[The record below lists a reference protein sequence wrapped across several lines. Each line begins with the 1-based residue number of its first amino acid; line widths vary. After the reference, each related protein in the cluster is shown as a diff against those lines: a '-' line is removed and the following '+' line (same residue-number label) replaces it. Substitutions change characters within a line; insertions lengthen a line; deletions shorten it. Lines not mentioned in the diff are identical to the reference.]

1 MTVSASPL
9 LLSGSADTGEELRDD
24 DASMVRRQQPWST
37 WLWVGTGLLALY
49 LPTYIDLARD
59 LPGASSQGHELLI
72 LGVSLWLAWSRRQAL
87 AALPEQSQPWGW
99 LLALFGIMLYVLG
112 RSQDI
117 LLFEVASQIPVFAG
131 VLLVMSGTAAVK
143 LLSFPLLY
151 LIFMAPLPNGVVDA
165 FTLPMKTGVSIAV
178 EQVLYLADY
187 PISRSGVI
195 LQMGQYQLLVAD
207 ACAGLHTLFTLEAL
221 GVLYMHL
228 VRHASL
234 VRNILLAAWIVP
246 ISFCA
251 NVIRVLVLTLITYYF
266 GDEAGQ
272 GFMHGFA
279 GMVLFVS
286 ALMLIMG
293 VDNILQWLVAKRPA
307 RSHESA
313 R

>member
-1 MTVSASPL
+1 MTASASPL
-9 LLSGSADTGEELRDD
+9 LLSGTVDAGDGLQEDNSAAAR
-24 DASMVRRQQPWST
+24 VPQPRSA

-49 LPTYIDLARD
+49 LPTYVDLARN

-72 LGVSLWLAWSRRQAL
+72 LGVSLWLAWSRRRAL
-87 AALPEQSQPWGW
+87 AALPEQSQAWGW
-99 LLALFGIMLYVLG
+99 GVAFLGVLLYVLG

-151 LIFMAPLPNGVVDA
+151 LLFMAPLPNGLVDA
-165 FTLPMKTGVSIAV
+165 FTLPMKTGVSVAV
-178 EQVLYLADY
+178 EQLLFHTGY

-195 LQMGQYQLLVAD
+195 LQIGQYQLLVAD
-207 ACAGLHTLFTLEAL
+207 ACAGLHTLFTLESL

-228 VRHASL
+228 VRHASW
-234 VRNILLAAWIVP
+234 VRNVLLAAWIVP

-286 ALMLIMG
+286 ALVLIMG
-293 VDNILQWLVAKRPA
+293 VDNILQWLVAHRPA
-307 RSHESA
+307 RTRGALE
-313 R
+313 

>member
-1 MTVSASPL
+1 MAVAYPL
-9 LLSGSADTGEELRDD
+9 PGAGRESSLRPGI
-24 DASMVRRQQPWST
+24 AGPGPAGYRYPRLTSF
-37 WLWVGTGLLALY
+37 WVLAGLLVLY
-49 LPTYIDLARD
+49 LPTYIDLARSM
-59 LPGASSQGHELLI
+59 PGASSQGHELII
-72 LGVSLWLAWSRRQAL
+72 LGLSLGLAWFRRKQI
-87 AALPEQSQPWGW
+87 AALPVQSNRLGW
-99 LLALFGIMLYVLG
+99 LVLAGGIGLYVLG

-117 LLFEVASQIPVFAG
+117 MLFEVGSQIAVFAG
-131 VLLVMSGTAAVK
+131 VLLVLFGSAALR

-151 LIFMAPLPNGVVDA
+151 LIFMAPLPSALVDA
-165 FTLPMKTGVSIAV
+165 FTLPMKMGVSIAV

-187 PISRSGVI
+187 PISRTGVI

-228 VRHASL
+228 VRHHSL
-234 VRNILLAAWIVP
+234 LRNVLLALWIVP

-272 GFMHGFA
+272 GFMHGFS

-286 ALMLIMG
+286 ALMLIIG
-293 VDNILQWLVAKRPA
+293 IDNILQWLVSKKRSTQEGA
-307 RSHESA
+307 A
-313 R
+313 

>member
-1 MTVSASPL
+1 MTASASPL
-9 LLSGSADTGEELRDD
+9 LLSGTADTGDGLQEDNS
-24 DASMVRRQQPWST
+24 AAARRQQPRNAWI
-37 WLWVGTGLLALY
+37 WVGTGLLALY
-49 LPTYIDLARD
+49 LPTYVDLARN

-72 LGVSLWLAWSRRQAL
+72 LGVSLWLAWSRRRAL
-87 AALPEQSQPWGW
+87 AALPEQSQAWGW
-99 LLALFGIMLYVLG
+99 AVALFGVLLYVLG

-151 LIFMAPLPNGVVDA
+151 LLFMAPLPNGLVDA
-165 FTLPMKTGVSIAV
+165 FTLPMKTGVSVAV
-178 EQVLYLADY
+178 EQLLFHTGY

-195 LQMGQYQLLVAD
+195 LQIGQYQLLVAD
-207 ACAGLHTLFTLEAL
+207 ACAGLHTLFTLESL

-228 VRHASL
+228 VRHASW
-234 VRNILLAAWIVP
+234 VRNVLLAAWIVP

-286 ALMLIMG
+286 ALVLIMG
-293 VDNILQWLVAKRPA
+293 VDNILQWLVAHRPA
-307 RSHESA
+307 RTRGTLE
-313 R
+313 